1 MNRRDE
7 IKAQIKAF
15 NIKESWLADQLEIK
29 RSVLHLLLNDNDDID
44 AELYESIKEIIDSYQ
59 FDLGLIEED
68 DSDNYDLFSDE
79 KLSIGIGN
87 RIRFFA
93 KRKYGTLKSLAI
105 AMNVSPQ
112 QLQQYVSGKREPGSK
127 ILAKLLRLGCDIN
140 WLLGGSESIESYKIY
155 KLEKNL
161 RELQTGYSEIID
173 IISKYNSRL
182 KIK

>member
-1 MNRRDE
+1 MDQDLYE
-7 IKAQIKAF
+7 
-15 NIKESWLADQLEIK
+15 NIKD
-29 RSVLHLLLNDNDDID
+29 
-44 AELYESIKEIIDSYQ
+44 IIDSYQ
-59 FDLGLIEED
+59 FDLGLTDEEET
-68 DSDNYDLFSDE
+68 DNYNLFSDE

-105 AMNVSPQ
+105 AMNISPQ

-140 WLLGGSESIESYKIY
+140 WLLGGSESVESYKIY

-161 RELQTGYSEIID
+161 RDLQTGYSEISDVLNKYYIK
-173 IISKYNSRL
+173 SKLR
-182 KIK
+182 